1 MDTAAEVLLIIVS
14 AVLAIFLLVLIF
26 VGVWTVKL
34 IKQAKRV
41 LEHAEN
47 VADSV
52 EAAASAFERTATPL
66 SVLKIISNIIGQ
78 TSRTKR
84 KRG

>member
-1 MDTAAEVLLIIVS
+1 MDTAADVLLIIVS

>member
-1 MDTAAEVLLIIVS
+1 MDTAAEILLIIVS

>member
-1 MDTAAEVLLIIVS
+1 MDTAAEILLIIVS
-14 AVLAIFLLVLIF
+14 AVLTIFLLVLIF

>member
-14 AVLAIFLLVLIF
+14 AVLAIFLVVLII
-26 VGVWTVKL
+26 VGVWAVKL
-34 IKQAKRV
+34 IKQARRV
-41 LEHAEN
+41 MMHAEN

-52 EAAASAFERTATPL
+52 EAAASAFERSATPL
-66 SVLKIISNIIGQ
+66 SVVRLIGNIIGQ
-78 TSRTKR
+78 TAKHRK